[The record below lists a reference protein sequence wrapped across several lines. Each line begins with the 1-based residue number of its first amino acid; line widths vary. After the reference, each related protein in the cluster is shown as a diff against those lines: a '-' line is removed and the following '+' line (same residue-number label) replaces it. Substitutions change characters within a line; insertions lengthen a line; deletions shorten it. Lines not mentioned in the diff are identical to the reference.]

1 MSVGVSFKRLEK
13 KTGYDCIVIGSG
25 IGSMAFAA
33 IMAKEGKKVLML
45 EKHYVVGGFTH
56 VFKRK
61 EYEWDVGIHYLG
73 DMHVPYT
80 FMSMLMDYVTDC
92 ELKWKEMD
100 DIYDRIVIEDRVYD
114 LKKGKENFV
123 NMLYER
129 FPGEEDAIDS
139 YVRQVEKSSKL
150 GKNFFKERAMPPFIS
165 MLVGPLF
172 TKEYLKTAKRTTK
185 EVLDELTDNQELK
198 AVLSAQYGDYG
209 LPPSESS
216 FAMQA
221 VVNKHYWRGG
231 CFPIGGCE
239 EFANTIVPIIE
250 RAGGQVAVRAGVEN
264 IIVKNGKATG
274 VLMEDG
280 STLEA
285 PLIVSGAGY
294 LNTMGRLLEPTVQQ
308 KIGFDVNNAI
318 KPSVSHVCLY
328 IGLKENLRELGI
340 GTTNYWVYSSNDH
353 DKTVKDYLEDRT
365 KPFPITYI
373 SFPSLKDPKWDE
385 RYPGKSTIE
394 MITLAPYEW
403 FSKWEDER
411 WKHRGD
417 EYEEL
422 KEYFSQRLL
431 KELYRQ
437 LPQLEGKIDYY
448 ELSTPLSTSHFVN
461 YEKGEIYGLDHS
473 PERFLSKDLRP
484 RTPIKNL
491 WLTGQDIVTC
501 GIGGALMGGLLTA
514 AAVTNGIFLTDKVKK
529 RVLQMRQEKDFTTS
543 E

>member
-1 MSVGVSFKRLEK
+1 MGVGTSFKRLEQR
-13 KTGYDCIVIGSG
+13 TGYDIIVIGSG
-25 IGSMAFAA
+25 IGSMAFAS

-45 EKHYVVGGFTH
+45 EKHYVVGGFTR

-92 ELKWKEMD
+92 GIEWQEMD
-100 DIYDRIVIEDRVYD
+100 DIYDRVVIEDRVYD
-114 LKKGKENFV
+114 FKKGKENFV
-123 NMLYER
+123 NMLYDK
-129 FPGEEDAIDS
+129 FPGEEDAIDE
-139 YVRQVEKSSKL
+139 YVRRVERSSKL
-150 GKNFFKERAMPPFIS
+150 GKNFFKERAMPPLLSKLIGSF
-165 MLVGPLF
+165 F
-172 TKEYLKTAKRTTK
+172 TREYLETATRTTK

-231 CFPIGGCE
+231 CFPVGGCE
-239 EFANTIVPIIE
+239 EFANQIVPIIE
-250 RAGGQVAVRAGVEN
+250 QNGGKVAVRAGVQK
-264 IIVKNGKATG
+264 IVVENGKATG

-280 STLEA
+280 TTISA
-285 PLIVSGAGY
+285 PMIVSGAGY
-294 LNTMGRLLEPTVQQ
+294 LNTMGRLLEPSVQQ
-308 KIGFDVNNAI
+308 EIGFSVEKAI

-328 IGLKENLRELGI
+328 IGLKHNLRDLGVNS
-340 GTTNYWVYSSNDH
+340 TNYWVYSSNDH
-353 DKTVKDYLEDRT
+353 DKTVNDYLGDRE

-373 SFPSLKDPKWDE
+373 SFPSVKDPKWEE

-403 FSKWEDER
+403 FQKWEDER
-411 WKHRGD
+411 WNHRGE

-431 KELYRQ
+431 KELYKQ

-448 ELSTPLSTSHFVN
+448 ELSTPLSTSHFVS

-473 PERFLSKDLRP
+473 PERFKSKDLRP
-484 RTPIKNL
+484 RTPVKNL

-514 AAVTNGIFLTDKVKK
+514 AAVTGKIFLTDKVKDRALK
-529 RVLQMRQEKDFTTS
+529 MRKEK
-543 E
+543 EVAA